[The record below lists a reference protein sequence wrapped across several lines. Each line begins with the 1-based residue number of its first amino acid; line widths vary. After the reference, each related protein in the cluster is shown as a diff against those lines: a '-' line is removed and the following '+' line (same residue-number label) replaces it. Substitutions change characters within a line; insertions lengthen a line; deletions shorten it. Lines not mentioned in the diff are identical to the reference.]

1 MIKLA
6 RFNFFFSFQLIL
18 GKYFLQLRPFC
29 SIHKL
34 LYPGTKMGA
43 RCCYATFT
51 SSDHSFTLNP
61 INVDRMIESNEE
73 TLVQL
78 LKDLTD
84 KKKRRPRD
92 LRTR

>member
-1 MIKLA
+1 
-6 RFNFFFSFQLIL
+6 
-18 GKYFLQLRPFC
+18 
-29 SIHKL
+29 
-34 LYPGTKMGA
+34 MGA
-43 RCCYATFT
+43 SCSYATFT
-51 SSDHSFTLNP
+51 ASNHSFTLNP
-61 INVDRMIESNEE
+61 LNVDRMIESNEE